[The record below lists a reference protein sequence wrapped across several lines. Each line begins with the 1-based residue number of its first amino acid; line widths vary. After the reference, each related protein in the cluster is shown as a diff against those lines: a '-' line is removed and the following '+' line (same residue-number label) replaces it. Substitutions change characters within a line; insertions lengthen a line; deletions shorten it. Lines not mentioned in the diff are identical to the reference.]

1 MTHEEYS
8 KLMGY
13 EGLCSME
20 EYQKADM
27 AYMMAGEIDKAEF
40 CREYKKVGSS
50 PLVAQLARKACDL
63 DAVNRQMASRE
74 KVGAIEMLSVAHA
87 LREYEMEDM
96 AAMLDNLAAHR
107 IGRRAAVQ
115 AKAKNKYTMTDAD
128 MDFIA
133 NALDKE

>member
-13 EGLCSME
+13 EGLCSAE
-20 EYQKADM
+20 EYQKANM
-27 AYMMAGEIDKAEF
+27 AYEMADMVDKAGF

-50 PLVAQLARKACDL
+50 PLVVLLARKACDL
-63 DAVNRQMASRE
+63 DAVNRQIVSRE
-74 KVGAIEMLSVAHA
+74 KEGAIEMLRIAHE
-87 LREYEMEDM
+87 LRDLEIEGM
-96 AAMLDNLAAHR
+96 AAELDDLAVRR

-115 AKAKNKYTMTDAD
+115 AKAKNKYTMTVAD

-133 NALDKE
+133 NALKK